1 MLAYAHFSFYR
12 EYKRSQGL
20 TDEEVDSIR
29 VQQCYMFGSSTSN
42 VKIESVWMRMIGS
55 QTATWIVSTFLLL

>member
-1 MLAYAHFSFYR
+1 VLADAHFSFYR

-29 VQQCYMFGSSTSN
+29 VQLCYMFGSSTSN
-42 VKIESVWMRMIGS
+42 IKIESVWMRMIGS
-55 QTATWIVSTFLLL
+55 QTVTWIVSTFLLP